1 MEFREYN
8 EQEADAVFYG
18 LNHFHLVDTTMQR
31 ETSIL
36 QAFLLSPAST
46 QARLLSHL
54 SLSFPVLKRAEGR
67 PDVLGLT
74 QDGVRT
80 LKLLHDHYTSLMM
93 LELYVHK
100 NNTFS
105 LTREASRNSQSYHKV
120 LVHIE
125 AQLKLIT
132 SLNKVII
139 RYYHDKPTPYVMQL
153 MQGLRWIVL
162 MGDGPGERG
171 GIP

>member
-1 MEFREYN
+1 
-8 EQEADAVFYG
+8 
-18 LNHFHLVDTTMQR
+18 
-31 ETSIL
+31 
-36 QAFLLSPAST
+36 
-46 QARLLSHL
+46 ARLLSHL
-54 SLSFPVLKRAEGR
+54 SLSFPVLERAEGR

-80 LKLLHDHYTSLMM
+80 LKLLYDHCTNLTT

-100 NNTFS
+100 NNAFG
-105 LTREASRNSQSYHKV
+105 LTGEACRDSQSCYEV

-139 RYYHDKPTPYVMQL
+139 RYYHDKPTPYVMRL

-162 MGDGPGERG
+162 MGDG
-171 GIP
+171 